1 MPNITLALP
10 EEIFTLMKKYSEI
23 RWSEVARQA
32 IERYAKK
39 LALLEKLEYEAKM
52 KQFNE
57 LLKEST
63 LTEED
68 VMVLDE
74 KVKESL
80 FKKIAETLR

>member
-1 MPNITLALP
+1 MPNITLAIP
-10 EEIFTLMKKYSEI
+10 EDIFLLMKKYSEI

-39 LALLEKLEYEAKM
+39 LALFDKLEYEAKM
-52 KQFNE
+52 KKFDE
-57 LLKEST
+57 FLKDST

-68 VMVLDE
+68 VMALDE

>member
-39 LALLEKLEYEAKM
+39 LALMEKLEYEAKM

-68 VMVLDE
+68 VMALDE